1 MNYKIIKIEQYYSM
15 KLELIIF
22 AVTAFFIVNTY
33 YDGKYVQ
40 IMKSWKKYYQ
50 MIMIG
55 FLVCVRRM
63 LCPPTQQIVHEHR
76 VIVQPNRVVQNP
88 ISYIVVQEPENH
100 YSIGVPVTFVK
111 NPIRGTSTL

>member
-1 MNYKIIKIEQYYSM
+1 MKILYNILMWLFALLIAALYSF
-15 KLELIIF
+15 LI
-22 AVTAFFIVNTY
+22 FFRADSSYLIALTL
-33 YDGKYVQ
+33 
-40 IMKSWKKYYQ
+40 
-50 MIMIG
+50 IMIG

-111 NPIRGTSTL
+111 NPIRGTYTL